1 LSKGGEVS
9 EVRELTEA
17 DRMLDWTLDLCVRSV
32 LARWSYP
39 RSIDQTLALVVT

>member
-9 EVRELTEA
+9 EVGELTEA
-17 DRMLDWTLDLCVRSV
+17 DRMLDWTLDLCVQSV